1 MNSNHEVHQM
11 TTKKTD
17 DWLIKNAIGCWLH
30 HFPDHPWTP
39 RYQQLVKREVYL
51 PKPRPARKRSQ
62 SRTKDADATTG
73 KPKA

>member
-1 MNSNHEVHQM
+1 MPEQ
-11 TTKKTD
+11 KKTD

-39 RYQQLVKREVYL
+39 RYQELVKREVYL

-62 SRTKDADATTG
+62 SRSKDAANATTR
-73 KPKA
+73 KSKA

>member
-1 MNSNHEVHQM
+1 MPDKE
-11 TTKKTD
+11 KTD

-39 RYQQLVKREVYL
+39 RYKELVKRDVYL

-62 SRTKDADATTG
+62 SRLIKDSNATTG
-73 KPKA
+73 KAKSR